1 MIVTDPAGGASL
13 GPRLGYGSWGGLR
26 PIRLRHYTHGTLSES
41 TKLMISIWFWA
52 TFLGAGAVAGAG
64 GAFIR
69 TAMAVAP
76 RAGAAVFQPWSWFA
90 LNAYQER
97 GDLASLIRGERQTIA
112 IKWGIKPVTMPTR
125 GWFGRPLFFPLPLP
139 RFDLTPVRQS
149 DIIKLEETT
158 SEIKLPDF
166 IQSPGNS
173 SQVLP
178 AGSVSP
184 GGTPLGWIPVVTSGR
199 KRRKSMRG
207 WTFDYSIGKYDY
219 YIRGTKTTRV
229 RAR

>member
-13 GPRLGYGSWGGLR
+13 GPRLGYGSWGGFR
-26 PIRLRHYTHGTLSES
+26 PIRLRHYTHGTLSDS
-41 TKLMISIWFWA
+41 TKLMISIWFWG
-52 TFLGAGAVAGAG
+52 TLLGAGAVAGAG

-69 TAMAVAP
+69 TAQAVAP
-76 RAGAAVFQPWSWFA
+76 RVTASAFQPTTWFA

-97 GDLASLIRGERQTIA
+97 GDLASLARGERQTISV
-112 IKWGIKPVTMPTR
+112 KWGVKPITMPTK
-125 GWFGRPLFFPLPLP
+125 GWFNRPLFIPFLLP
-139 RFDLTPVRQS
+139 RFDLTPVRQD
-149 DIIKLEETT
+149 DIRKLDETV

-184 GGTPLGWIPVVTSGR
+184 GGTPLGWIPVVTGKR
-199 KRRKSMRG
+199 KKRRKSNWYGAESPQELRAKFPG
-207 WTFDYSIGKYDY
+207 VYSRSK
-219 YIRGTKTTRV
+219 
-229 RAR
+229 